1 MKTIKMYLNYSNFH
15 KLGKFAAAPG
25 DVFDVAEIVL
35 PDSWEL
41 AENQYGEELIITDNG
56 VRCLPCEVQTE
67 YARWNANVTPVPYF
81 VIRKNGRHSKV
92 YLKANI
98 KR

>member
-1 MKTIKMYLNYSNFH
+1 MKTIKMYLNYSNFN

-41 AENQYGEELIITDNG
+41 TENKYGEELIITDNG
-56 VRCLPCEVQTE
+56 VRCLPYEVQTE
-67 YARWNANVTPVPYF
+67 YAGNVTPVPYF
-81 VIRKNGRHSKV
+81 VISKDGRPSKV

-98 KR
+98 KRS